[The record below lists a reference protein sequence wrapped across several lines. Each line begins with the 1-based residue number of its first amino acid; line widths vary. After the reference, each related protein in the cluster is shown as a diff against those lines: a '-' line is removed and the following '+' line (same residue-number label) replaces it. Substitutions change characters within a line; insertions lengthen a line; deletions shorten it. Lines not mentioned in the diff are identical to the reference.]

1 MGPEGKKVV
10 CPYCGYRMPIY
21 CLLYTSS
28 GTKAQVELNAGYRVT
43 NPDLALVR
51 KVSV

>member
-21 CLLYTSS
+21 AAKGAKCRGLWVRCKN
-28 GTKAQVELNAGYRVT
+28 KACKKELEIEI
-43 NPDLALVR
+43 
-51 KVSV
+51 K